1 MLHPVVYLIL
11 LCLCLQ
17 SASIV
22 AAGDVETR
30 NEVTSAGVKGPQLAS
45 LLALFTKG
53 VSSPRELRGKIP
65 TPRSS
70 SPRRLTSH
78 LHHLSKMHPNTTN
91 NVEFI
96 TSREF
101 ITRICDYTYAT
112 RTAHNPLSV
121 FVTQTADGPSYK
133 CAPSEVLPTNSI
145 ICVRGDAKV
154 VESFFTEGKCFQ
166 RAPYTLVSLETDDSS
181 PFKAHWVHSKN
192 LKKWYGWNAHA
203 NSGVIPIPIGLNS
216 DSMLDP
222 LRHARITP
230 WTEKEHKVLLAFKSH
245 TSERS
250 KLNHI
255 AKDLNFT
262 ASWSYKPTYK
272 SAKTQLE
279 MYESMTKFKYVF
291 RVSCQHLF
299 IASYLFTDPFSYHI
313 KHAIQVRGMSCRNRG

>member
-17 SASIV
+17 STSIV
-22 AAGDVETR
+22 AAGDVKTR
-30 NEVTSAGVKGPQLAS
+30 NEVTSAGVKGPQLVS
-45 LLALFTKG
+45 LSALLTKG
-53 VSSPRELRGKIP
+53 VSSPRRVTSTSTNP
-65 TPRSS
+65 NRSGMG
-70 SPRRLTSH
+70 H

-96 TSREF
+96 TNREF

-133 CAPSEVLPTNSI
+133 CVPSEVLPNNSI

-154 VESFFTEGKCFQ
+154 IEGFFTEGKCFQ

-250 KLNHI
+250 KLNRI
-255 AKDLNFT
+255 AKELNFT

-272 SAKTQLE
+272 SVKTQLE
-279 MYESMTKFKYVF
+279 MYESMSKFKYVF
-291 RVSCQHLF
+291 RVKCQHLF
-299 IASYLFTDPFSYHI
+299 IASICLLTLFLTT
-313 KHAIQVRGMSCRNRG
+313 